1 MHEDF
6 ERYKT
11 GLDRVRLTA
20 ESKKALT
27 ESLRRRRTA
36 DRPEI
41 RTRRLRLGAGCRRSG
56 GGVPAGDWGRSG
68 GGGFAYPA

>member
-41 RTRRLRLGAGCRRSG
+41 RTRRLRLGRVGSPPQRRWC
-56 GGVPAGDWGRSG
+56 ACW
-68 GGGFAYPA
+68 